1 MSIPAK
7 WVRTGGMSVFS
18 SPDPHPDNSE
28 SREESVRKDL
38 KRRLKHVC
46 EHLSRVDF
54 DGLVAKMTRE
64 QLRGEGIVGRRIR
77 TS

>member
-1 MSIPAK
+1 M
-7 WVRTGGMSVFS
+7 
-18 SPDPHPDNSE
+18 
-28 SREESVRKDL
+28 RKDL